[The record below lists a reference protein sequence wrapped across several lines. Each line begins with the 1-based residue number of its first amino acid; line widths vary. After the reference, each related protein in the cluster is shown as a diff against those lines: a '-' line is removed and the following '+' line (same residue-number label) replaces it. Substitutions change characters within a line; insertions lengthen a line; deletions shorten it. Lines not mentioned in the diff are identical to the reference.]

1 MYDRIMYQLE
11 EYMDS
16 TTALT
21 ILFQNIRDIRELMNN
36 DNKWIMHSLYV
47 GQAASTIAK
56 RLNLNADYAETI
68 GYMHDIGRLISHSN
82 HVIEGYKYLDNL
94 GYPDIARYCITH
106 SFVDNIIPNTAGGGP
121 NKDSYDFINNYLNNI
136 TLNIYDNIVQL
147 CDLFCLETGYTTFE
161 KRILDITKRKGVYP
175 NSLEHFKSIMELK
188 NRLENMMGITIYELF
203 PQIKDEDLASQ
214 NSDYEELMKLFKND
228 QKQSRKT

>member
-1 MYDRIMYQLE
+1 
-11 EYMDS
+11 MDS

-147 CDLFCLETGYTTFE
+147 CDLFCLETGFTTFE
-161 KRILDITKRKGVYP
+161 RRIIDITMRKGVYK
-175 NSLEHFKSIMELK
+175 NSLNHLKSIIELK
-188 NRLENMMGITIYELF
+188 NKIESMMGKEIYSLF
-203 PQIKDEDLASQ
+203 PEIKKEDLDSRK
-214 NSDYEELMKLFKND
+214 DDIKRLLIMFKNGELID
-228 QKQSRKT
+228 EKKSKGRIK